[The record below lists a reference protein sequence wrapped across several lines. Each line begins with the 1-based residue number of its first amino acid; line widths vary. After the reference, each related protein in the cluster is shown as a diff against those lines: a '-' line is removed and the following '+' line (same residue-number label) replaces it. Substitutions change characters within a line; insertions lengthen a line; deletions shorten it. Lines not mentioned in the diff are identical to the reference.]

1 MTAALCTGMYDF
13 AGLWVCAG
21 MHACAHVHGYICVAV
36 CVCVLPV
43 CVCENV
49 RVLIVFSL
57 YCFVFKLTSLNMSGK
72 KHRSLGIC
80 LCLFQLVH
88 DSLSLCMPEDSPLPQ
103 RSVSQTQ
110 NVNTSTFDH

>member
-49 RVLIVFSL
+49 RVLIVFFSVL
-57 YCFVFKLTSLNMSGK
+57 FCIQVNLI
-72 KHRSLGIC
+72 KHEWQETQIIG
-80 LCLFQLVH
+80 H
-88 DSLSLCMPEDSPLPQ
+88 LSLP
-103 RSVSQTQ
+103 VSAG
-110 NVNTSTFDH
+110 S